1 MRDLLNRLKCVENSL
16 QGKESYKVNI
26 YLKDG
31 SNVVM
36 DCFSALEYLYEN
48 SDNVLSAD
56 MVDEKYKNSTMKAVF
71 QAFIG

>member
-1 MRDLLNRLKCVENSL
+1 MRDLLNRLKSVEKSL
-16 QGKESYKVNI
+16 QGKESYKTNI

-48 SDNVLSAD
+48 SDNVVSAD